1 MTHKAFALIM
11 QDLRDGRVHAELTQQ
26 FGDLIQKVQETGKA
40 GELVVKIKGK
50 PATKGNVDKVMIAD
64 AVSVNLP
71 KPERGE
77 DVFFLTEDNELSR
90 NHPRQGSLELRDAT
104 PTAPSTL
111 KEAKNG

>member
-40 GELVVKIKGK
+40 GELVLKIKVK

-64 AVSVNLP
+64 AVSVNMP

-90 NHPRQGSLELRDAT
+90 NHPRQGNLELRDAT
-104 PTAPSTL
+104 PTAPATL